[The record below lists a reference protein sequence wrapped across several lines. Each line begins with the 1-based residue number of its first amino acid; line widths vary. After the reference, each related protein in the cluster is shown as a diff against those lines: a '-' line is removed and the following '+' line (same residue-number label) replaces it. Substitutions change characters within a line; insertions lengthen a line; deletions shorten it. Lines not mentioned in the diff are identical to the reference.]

1 MAKKIQPR
9 PASFLSSI
17 PRTVVIVGLASLFT
31 DMGSEGTLSILPLFL
46 TQVLAASPAALGI
59 IEGVA
64 ESTSSLLKIFSG
76 VWTDRLQSRKPFILA
91 GYAISGFCRPLIGLA
106 TTWPFVLLF
115 RFIDR
120 IGKGVRGAPRDA
132 LVADVTT
139 PSNRGASFG
148 FHSAMDDAGAILGP
162 VIVSL
167 LLLAGLGLR
176 QIIFWSVVPGV
187 LAVGS
192 LLFVHEKKA
201 APKTGTKNLNW
212 LKSWNDLDGN
222 LKRLFL
228 AVFVFTLGNSTDAFI
243 LIRLSQVGVKVAY
256 IPLLWALNN
265 GVRMVTSLYG
275 GRLSDQAGRKPVIV
289 LGWFYYAVIYAAF
302 ALVSSPAATICV
314 FLAYGAFYGLCEP
327 SEKAFVADMTP
338 KDLKGT
344 AFGYYNLIIGLSAL
358 PASLLFGWVASVWSY
373 PWAFVVGAAL
383 AGLAAI
389 LLLFNQKPGKT
400 R

>member
-1 MAKKIQPR
+1 MAKKVPSR
-9 PASFLSSI
+9 PTSFLSSI

-76 VWTDRLQSRKPFILA
+76 VWTDRLQRRKPFILT

-106 TTWPFVLLF
+106 ASWPFVLLF

-162 VIVSL
+162 LIVSL

-187 LAVGS
+187 LAVGA

-201 APKTGTKNLNW
+201 APKTETKNLNW
-212 LKSWNDLDGN
+212 LKSWNNLDGN

-228 AVFVFTLGNSTDAFI
+228 AVFVFTLGNSTDAFL

-275 GRLSDQAGRKPVIV
+275 GRLSDRAGRKPVIV
-289 LGWFYYAVIYAAF
+289 LGWFYYAAIYAAF
-302 ALVSSPAATICV
+302 ALVSSPAATIGV
-314 FLAYGAFYGLCEP
+314 FLAYGVFYGLCEP

-338 KDLKGT
+338 KNLKGT

-373 PWAFVVGAAL
+373 PWAFAVGAFL

-389 LLLFNQKPGKT
+389 LLLFNKKT
-400 R
+400 K

>member
-1 MAKKIQPR
+1 MAKKNTPR

-64 ESTSSLLKIFSG
+64 ESTASLLKIFSG
-76 VWTDRLQSRKPFILA
+76 VWTDRIHKRKPFILA
-91 GYAISGFCRPLIGLA
+91 GYAISGFCRPLIGFA
-106 TTWPFVLLF
+106 TTWPWVLLF
-115 RFIDR
+115 RFTDR

-139 PSNRGASFG
+139 PSNRGAAFG

-162 VIVSL
+162 LIVSSL
-167 LLLAGLGLR
+167 LLLGLGLR

-187 LAVGS
+187 LAVAS
-192 LLFVHEKKA
+192 LLLVHEKKSA
-201 APKTGTKNLNW
+201 QKTGTKTLDW

-243 LIRLSQVGVKVAY
+243 LIRLSQVGVKTAF

-265 GVRMVTSLYG
+265 GVRLVTSLYG
-275 GRLSDQAGRKPVIV
+275 GRLSDRAGRKPVIV
-289 LGWFYYAVIYAAF
+289 LGWFYYAAIYAAF
-302 ALVSSPAATICV
+302 ALVSSPAGTIAV
-314 FLAYGAFYGLCEP
+314 FLAYGIYYGLCEP
-327 SEKAFVADMTP
+327 SENAFVADLTP
-338 KDLKGT
+338 KNLKGT

-358 PASLLFGWVASVWSY
+358 PASLLFGWVATTWSY
-373 PWAFVVGAAL
+373 PWAFAVGAAL

-389 LLLFNQKPGKT
+389 LLLFNTKT
-400 R
+400 K